1 MGEWSRIRMTEEFI
15 LYITSKALQLT
26 LMLSLPMLLAAL
38 GTGLII
44 SILQATTQI
53 QEQTISFVPKII
65 ATFAVLVACSSWL
78 IAMISQFAIEIFGG
92 FPNIVNK

>member
-1 MGEWSRIRMTEEFI
+1 MGERSRIRMTEEFI